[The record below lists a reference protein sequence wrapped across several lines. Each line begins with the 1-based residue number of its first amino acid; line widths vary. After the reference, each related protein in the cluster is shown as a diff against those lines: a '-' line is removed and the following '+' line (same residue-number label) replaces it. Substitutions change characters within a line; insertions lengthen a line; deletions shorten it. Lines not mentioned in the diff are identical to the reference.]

1 MKRVAWISLAAV
13 LVSSSAHA
21 AQFVVKAGSP
31 NKVVFTSKAATETFE
46 GKTDRIDGRIV
57 VDPASVEDTV
67 VVYLEVDMA
76 SLDTGIGERNKHMK
90 KNHLETDK
98 YPKAVFAG
106 ATLLG
111 PEGAALAEG
120 KAVAFD
126 CEGNFTLHGVTRRLR
141 VTVEVTLASER
152 TLAFKASFKVPLV
165 DYSISRPKFL
175 FLKLGEVQDVVV
187 EGVATLSP

>member
-1 MKRVAWISLAAV
+1 MKRVAWVSMAAV
-13 LVSSSAHA
+13 LVSSSVHA
-21 AQFVVKAGSP
+21 AQFVVKAGPP
-31 NKVVFTSKAATETFE
+31 NKVVFTSKAATETFD
-46 GKTDRIDGRIV
+46 GKTDRIEGRIV

-67 VVYLEVDMA
+67 LVRLEVDMA
-76 SLDTGIGERNKHMK
+76 SLDTGIGERDKHMR

-98 YPKAVFAG
+98 YPKAVFEG
-106 ATLLG
+106 ATLAG
-111 PEGAALAEG
+111 PEGAALAQG

-141 VTVEVTLASER
+141 VTVEATLVDAR
-152 TLAFKASFKVPLV
+152 TLAFKTSFKVPLA
-165 DYSISRPKFL
+165 DYNISRPKFL

>member
-1 MKRVAWISLAAV
+1 MKRVAWISLAVA
-13 LVSSSAHA
+13 LVSSSSHA
-21 AQFVVKAGSP
+21 AQFVVKAGPP
-31 NKVVFTSKAATETFE
+31 NKVVFISKAATETFE

-67 VVYLEVDMA
+67 VVRLEVDMA

-98 YPKAVFAG
+98 YPKAVFEG

-111 PEGAALAEG
+111 PAGAALAGG

-126 CEGNFTLHGVTRRLR
+126 CEGNFTLHGVTRPLR
-141 VTVEVTLASER
+141 VTVEVTLANER
-152 TLAFKASFKVPLV
+152 TLSFKTSFKVPLA
-165 DYSISRPKFL
+165 DYKISRPKFL

>member
-1 MKRVAWISLAAV
+1 MKRACWISLAAV

-21 AQFVVKAGSP
+21 AQFVVKAGAP

-67 VVYLEVDMA
+67 VVHLEVDMA

-120 KAVAFD
+120 KTVAFD

-141 VTVEVTLASER
+141 VTVEATLANER
-152 TLAFKASFKVPLV
+152 TLSFKTSFKVPLV
-165 DYSISRPKFL
+165 DYNISRPKFL

>member
-13 LVSSSAHA
+13 LVSSSVHA

-111 PEGAALAEG
+111 PEGAALAQG

-141 VTVEVTLASER
+141 VTVEVTLANER
-152 TLAFKASFKVPLV
+152 TLSFKASFKVPLV

-175 FLKLGEVQDVVV
+175 FLKLGEVQDVLV

>member
-1 MKRVAWISLAAV
+1 MKRVSWISFTAL
-13 LVSSSAHA
+13 LISASVHA
-21 AQFVVKAGSP
+21 AEFVVKSGSP
-31 NKVVFTSKAATETFE
+31 NKVVFVSKAATETFE

-67 VVYLEVDMA
+67 VVRLEVDMK
-76 SLDTGIGERNKHMK
+76 SLDTGLGERDKHMR

-126 CEGNFTLHGVTRRLR
+126 CEGDFTLHGVTQRLR
-141 VTVEVTLASER
+141 VTVEVMLTSAS
-152 TLAFKASFKVPLV
+152 TLAFKTSFKVPLA
-165 DYSISRPKFL
+165 DYKISRPKFL

-187 EGVATLSP
+187 EGVATLRQ